1 MRSASRNLDR
11 SARGQLRTLSGG
23 GVVFACDAR
32 AAAPRQA
39 LQAHSHLRRDERSL
53 AALHTAL
60 MREIPHPLAEVPRVA
75 FDAARGLCSRRAWPL
90 LAARP
95 PAGRHRL
102 SSESRPRKILPTK
115 TRMSPL
121 TSQQHQVEQHAP

>member
-1 MRSASRNLDR
+1 MIAARVANCELCPVVVSFSPAMRA
-11 SARGQLRTLSGG
+11 QLRLAKRYKHTRIF
-23 GVVFACDAR
+23 VETNEVT
-32 AAAPRQA
+32 
-39 LQAHSHLRRDERSL
+39 SL